1 MTEDNFPKIP
11 NPNNQIPDP
20 NAGSD
25 VIRNSQFATR
35 NSQIAIV
42 GLGLMGASLAL
53 ALQANRAV
61 KKIVGIDHNRATL
74 DAALARGAIDQAS
87 AVLDASSVREANIV
101 VLATPVRAILKQ
113 LRELGD
119 LAADGALILDLG
131 STKHLIVRAMAQ
143 LPARLLVVGGH
154 PMCGK
159 EMSGFD
165 AAEASLYQNKV
176 FVLTPTARSS
186 EAALAT
192 ATELARAIGA
202 QPVVMDAARHD
213 QIVAAVS
220 HLPFVVAS
228 NLVAAVDEWA
238 QNDEAV
244 WELAASGFRD
254 TSRLAA
260 SDVDMMLDIL
270 LTNSE
275 NIADLMR
282 RYSRRFAELADLIYD
297 EEEAELRARLES
309 AAKARRDRLK

>member
-1 MTEDNFPKIP
+1 MTEDGFSTFNIKI
-11 NPNNQIPDP
+11 
-20 NAGSD
+20 
-25 VIRNSQFATR
+25 V
-35 NSQIAIV
+35 IV

-53 ALQANRAV
+53 ALKQRRVV
-61 KKIVGIDHNRATL
+61 KEIIGIDPNRATL
-74 DAALARGAIDQAS
+74 EAALANGAVDRTSEA
-87 AVLDASSVREANIV
+87 LDASSVRGANLI
-101 VLATPVRAILKQ
+101 VLATPVRTILKQ
-113 LRELGD
+113 LRELGN
-119 LAADGALILDLG
+119 LAADGTLILDLG
-131 STKHLIVRAMAQ
+131 STKQQIVRAMDQ
-143 LPARLLVVGGH
+143 LPPRLYAVGGH

-159 EMSGFD
+159 EKSGFS
-165 AAEASLYQNKV
+165 AAEAELYQDKV

-186 EAALAT
+186 ELALAA

-202 QPVVMDAARHD
+202 RPVVLDAARHD

-228 NLVAAVDEWA
+228 NLVGAVDEWA
-238 QNDEAV
+238 EGDDRV
-244 WELAASGFRD
+244 WQLAASGFRD

-297 EEEAELRARLES
+297 EDEAELRARLES
-309 AAKARRDRLK
+309 AAARRRAANS